1 MRKVTLDA
9 QILFRPSLESIYVR
23 KGETGDDR
31 LEALQR
37 RGNVSL
43 PWFKD
48 HGGTERAEEIQLV
61 FSRHEKFNSW
71 RSNLDV

>member
-9 QILFRPSLESIYVR
+9 QILFRPSLESIYAG

-31 LEALQR
+31 LEALQ

-48 HGGTERAEEIQLV
+48 HGGTERAEEI
-61 FSRHEKFNSW
+61 
-71 RSNLDV
+71 